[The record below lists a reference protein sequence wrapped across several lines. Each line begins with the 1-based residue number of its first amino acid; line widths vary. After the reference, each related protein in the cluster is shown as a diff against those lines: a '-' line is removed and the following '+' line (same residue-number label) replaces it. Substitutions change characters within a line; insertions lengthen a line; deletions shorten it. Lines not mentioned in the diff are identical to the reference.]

1 MQTTQKKF
9 LTRFLC
15 SDFCPPSVHPTN
27 TVLSVSTLF
36 SLLTSLVGV
45 EQQVQPVDN
54 SDNTALLQNLY
65 FLLLLFSMCS
75 VRIIIYD

>member
-1 MQTTQKKF
+1 MQTTQKSSSPDSCAPISAHPQY
-9 LTRFLC
+9 TQPIQC
-15 SDFCPPSVHPTN
+15 QPS
-27 TVLSVSTLF
+27 SVCLPALWEWSNK
-36 SLLTSLVGV
+36 
-45 EQQVQPVDN
+45 VQPVDN